1 MTEILRDTQTMRAW
15 SATQRANGKRIGFVP
30 TMGALHEGHLD
41 LVRRARESCDVILAS
56 IFVNPTQFA
65 PGEDFDAYPRT
76 FDADRA
82 KLAALDVEAIFVPTV
97 EAMYPLGAEETWVEV
112 PKLALAWCGSSRP
125 TFFRGVATVVT
136 KLLAA
141 TTPDEAFFGQKDW
154 QQLAVVRRLAA
165 ELLLPVTIT
174 GVATRREPDGL
185 AMSSRNVYLS
195 PAERAVA
202 PGIYAAL
209 MATRADFESAERDA
223 AVLTRRLRERLAAIP
238 GAATDYAGIA
248 DPASLTPLADGPLK
262 DGQLMVAVRFGRAR
276 LIDNLAL
283 APETRGET

>member
-1 MTEILRDTQTMRAW
+1 VTEVIRETRAMRAW
-15 SATQRANGKRIGFVP
+15 SAEQRAAGRRIGFVP

-41 LVRRARESCDVILAS
+41 LVRRARASCDVVVAS

-76 FDADRA
+76 FETDHAQ
-82 KLAALDVEAIFVPTV
+82 LAALGVEMIFAPTV
-97 EAMYPLGAEETWVEV
+97 DAMYPLGAEETWVEV
-112 PKLALAWCGSSRP
+112 PLLARAWCGISRP

-141 TTPDEAFFGQKDW
+141 VAPDEAFFGRKDW
-154 QQLAVVRRLAA
+154 QQLAVVRRLAI
-165 ELLLPVTIT
+165 ELLLPVTIV

-185 AMSSRNVYLS
+185 AMSSRNVYLT
-195 PAERAVA
+195 PAERAAA

-209 MATRADFESAERDA
+209 TATRADFAAGQRDA
-223 AVLTRRLRERLAAIP
+223 AVLTRVLHERLAAIP
-238 GAATDYAGIA
+238 GAVTDYAGIA
-248 DPASLTPLADGPLK
+248 DPASLLPLAEGTLH

-283 APETRGET
+283 APEVRGET